1 MTLVSPRKEGK
12 YREIVQR
19 HDLFASLR
27 NQDTDVL
34 SRENIKTLGDYSS
47 ILVIFYLLNQRL

>member
-34 SRENIKTLGDYSS
+34 SRENIKTLGKHARTTLEYK
-47 ILVIFYLLNQRL
+47 

>member
-1 MTLVSPRKEGK
+1 VTLVSPRKEGK

-34 SRENIKTLGDYSS
+34 SRKNIKTLGKHARTT
-47 ILVIFYLLNQRL
+47 LE